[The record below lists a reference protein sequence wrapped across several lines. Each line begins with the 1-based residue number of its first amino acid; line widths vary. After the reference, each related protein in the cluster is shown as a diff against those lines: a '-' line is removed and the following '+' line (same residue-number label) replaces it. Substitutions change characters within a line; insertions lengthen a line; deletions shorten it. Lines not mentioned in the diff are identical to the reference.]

1 MPPLVV
7 NPRCLGGRIYTFRSE
22 TCQLPTNVIRQF
34 FDSKQRVSVINAG
47 DCRFYRL
54 SELVVRMP
62 GDTLGDVASLLEE
75 TLNVHR
81 SVKQVVLCTKD
92 GVVVAAVSREGE
104 VDSKILAT
112 VSAALVYGGSSV
124 LTHMKEN
131 VPTHLVHTTTI
142 ERILTIVQPHYQL
155 VVVVSRGDDAGLEI
169 NQLVPTLQSLATR
182 MELVMGSTRDFGKQT
197 MLGRIVEQIP
207 EVTQAILLTV
217 EGLPLGSVGF
227 SEEIEVAGIIGSL
240 YANGLTYSDVT
251 HTISIDTQSVKLVIT
266 RVDETRL
273 LAVVCRG
280 PDPDEIAQKIRL
292 VLDGAI

>member
-1 MPPLVV
+1 
-7 NPRCLGGRIYTFRSE
+7 
-22 TCQLPTNVIRQF
+22 
-34 FDSKQRVSVINAG
+34 
-47 DCRFYRL
+47 
-54 SELVVRMP
+54 MP

-81 SVKQVVLCTKD
+81 SVKQVVLCTKE

-112 VSAALVYGGSSV
+112 VSAALVWGGSSV
-124 LTHMKEN
+124 LTHLKEN
-131 VPTHLVHTTTI
+131 VPTYLVHTTTI

-169 NQLVPTLQSLATR
+169 SQLVPTLQSLATR

-280 PDPDEIAQKIRL
+280 PDPDDIAQKILL